1 MRKWGWSNTQGH
13 LGKKSLPMWLRSLSS
28 AVPWITMLV
37 LFLMIVKLQGVF
49 LLDKGTLIDLP
60 EGAGDISKCHGEVLV
75 LNTDEGVLLF
85 FDGSRYMLNNS
96 SQMHKFSQHLFE
108 NMSYIPTTGVK
119 NDINPES
126 VRPTLFMLI
135 DNRVSVSDQM
145 SIVRI
150 AKMSGVERIMIAERK
165 ERLLKE

>member
-1 MRKWGWSNTQGH
+1 M
-13 LGKKSLPMWLRSLSS
+13 
-28 AVPWITMLV
+28 
-37 LFLMIVKLQGVF
+37 
-49 LLDKGTLIDLP
+49 
-60 EGAGDISKCHGEVLV
+60 
-75 LNTDEGVLLF
+75 F

-96 SQMHKFSQHLFE
+96 SQMQRFSQHLFE